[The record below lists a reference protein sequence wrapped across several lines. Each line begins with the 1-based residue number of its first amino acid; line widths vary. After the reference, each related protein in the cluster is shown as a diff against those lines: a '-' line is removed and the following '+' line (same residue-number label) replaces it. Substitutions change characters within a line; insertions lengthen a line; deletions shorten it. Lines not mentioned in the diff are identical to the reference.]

1 MRPATARTAQRGG
14 DRLEPVA
21 ELLDSGRVLL
31 SPRADLGRVGRGARG
46 GELQIRGRRG
56 IVIERKKPARAKL
69 QGCGKVLLARQPG
82 PEDGRQGPLAG
93 QRARLPAQGRRRSPG
108 GEEAQRI
115 PHWQCDVVVVAPIG
129 KAYKWLLIN

>member
-1 MRPATARTAQRGG
+1 M
-14 DRLEPVA
+14 
-21 ELLDSGRVLL
+21 
-31 SPRADLGRVGRGARG
+31 GRGERG
-46 GELQIRGRRG
+46 GELQIRGRRCT
-56 IVIERKKPARAKL
+56 VILREKLVRAKL
-69 QGCGKVLLARQPG
+69 QGCGKVVLARQPG
-82 PEDGRQGPLAG
+82 PEDGWQGPLAG